1 MEKRMHEEG
10 GRKIEKMK
18 KGCFGIFQTTNALVL
33 IVHALLKG
41 GFWTY
46 LFMQ

>member
-1 MEKRMHEEG
+1 MHEEG